1 MSLTALGT
9 NAGVACRV
17 SRLED
22 APAETVRGVMDLNVL
37 GSIWCARAAIRRMA
51 RRHGGQGGAIV
62 NLSSGAATI
71 GSPGE
76 SAWYAASTGAIDRL
90 NISLATAHAG
100 QGVRANAVAPGF
112 VNTENTP

>member
-37 GSIWCARAAIRRMA
+37 GGIWCARAAIRRMA

-62 NLSSGAATI
+62 NLSSGAATN
-71 GSPGE
+71 GTPGE
-76 SAWYAASTGAIDRL
+76 YAWYAASKGAND
-90 NISLATAHAG
+90 SLHHDMATEDADERARVHNG
-100 QGVRANAVAPGF
+100 TQGGRERGGR
-112 VNTENTP
+112 

>member
-1 MSLTALGT
+1 
-9 NAGVACRV
+9 
-17 SRLED
+17 
-22 APAETVRGVMDLNVL
+22 MDLNVL

-76 SAWYAASTGAIDRL
+76 YVWYAASKGAID
-90 NISLATAHAG
+90 SLTIGLARENAG
-100 QGVRANAVAPGF
+100 EGVRVNAVAPGF
-112 VNTENTP
+112 VKTEIHADSGMPDRSEEHTSELQSLMRT